1 VVETGTRIAYR
12 ESTYRVAATN
22 PSGAA
27 GLFQFMPPWGSLEQ
41 RLDPTWS
48 CYRFVKVYADGG
60 ESAVRRHWAA
70 TI

>member
-1 VVETGTRIAYR
+1 
-12 ESTYRVAATN
+12 
-22 PSGAA
+22 
-27 GLFQFMPPWGSLEQ
+27 MPPWGSLEQ